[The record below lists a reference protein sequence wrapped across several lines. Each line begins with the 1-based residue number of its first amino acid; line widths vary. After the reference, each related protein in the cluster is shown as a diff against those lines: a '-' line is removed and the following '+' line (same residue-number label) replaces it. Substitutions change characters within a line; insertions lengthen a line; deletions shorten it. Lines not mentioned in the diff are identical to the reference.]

1 MSAPPDGGRV
11 LVDFFD
17 DQQAS
22 SKYEALKA
30 RTKLI
35 DMKAAEVLNSGVAGN
50 VLSIGGV
57 WDYFEWRSGL
67 KAMTVVDVSRKMLDA
82 YAPPK
87 AVKVLGDFYQ
97 SDFGRGDN

>member
-1 MSAPPDGGRV
+1 MSAPPDAGRV

-35 DMKAAEVLNSGVAGN
+35 DKKAAEVLNSGVVGL
-50 VLSIGGV
+50 VLSGI
-57 WDYFEWRSGL
+57 
-67 KAMTVVDVSRKMLDA
+67 
-82 YAPPK
+82 
-87 AVKVLGDFYQ
+87 
-97 SDFGRGDN
+97 